1 MLHYVGKA
9 KCIDRCILLG
19 RGLINDN
26 KNYDDNND
34 YYDDD
39 NYTSPIPKTLG
50 CCVKLE

>member
-1 MLHYVGKA
+1 MGKA
-9 KCIDRCILLG
+9 KCIDSCSFLG

-26 KNYDDNND
+26 NYDDND